1 MNDHIL
7 QSAWRLHQAGNFAEA
22 ARLYKEVL
30 RASPGHLGALQMLG
44 YLHFQRGEFADAE
57 RVMEKA
63 IRIDPTSVDAFYNRG
78 CALQALDRFRDAL
91 SCFDRALALKPN
103 HAPAMLNRGNVLS
116 RLTRFEDALASYD
129 LALAL
134 VPGSPE
140 ALMNRGNAL
149 FELGRYTEALAS
161 YDGALRE
168 QPRHA
173 LLWNNRGNALSELD
187 RHQEALANFSKA
199 LELDPA
205 YTDALANRGNALA
218 QLGRED
224 EALLAWNK
232 ALALD
237 STNIEALYG
246 LCCVMRNRKRAAEA
260 LAAFDAILA
269 IDLSH
274 AGAASERAIVLI
286 ELKRY
291 EDALAA
297 LDKGLQRAPDSV
309 EALSNRASVLA
320 RLKRYEEALANAD
333 RAVSLDS
340 GYAAAWHNRGS
351 ALAGLKRY
359 QEALVCYDKA
369 LSLAPD
375 NALTWN
381 NHGSTLLSLK
391 RYEAAIASFDTGL
404 RLNPADADALAER
417 AYALANV
424 KRFSEALADCDRALL
439 LDPSH
444 TPATRVAIHCRFHT
458 CDWEHLAESRRK
470 ITAGLEAGLRIVHPL
485 DHRGMCD
492 SEGENLIAAR
502 LWANEEYPPAAE
514 QSWRG
519 ERYRHDNI
527 RIAYLSSDFRAHA
540 VAFLIAGCLE
550 RHDKQRFET
559 TAISFSPDDKSETR
573 ARIETAFDRFI
584 DVQTMSDAAVAQTMR
599 ELEIDIAIDLNGYTG
614 ASRTGI
620 LAFRPAPLQVN
631 YLGYPGTM
639 GAPFMDYIIADRAVI
654 PPEHQIHYS
663 EKLVYLPDSY
673 QANDR
678 KRRVGETPTRAQAGL
693 PESGFVFAC
702 FNNTHK
708 IGPEM
713 FGIWMRVLHEVGGS
727 VLWLLEDNAV
737 AASHLKREA
746 EARGIAANRL
756 VFAPRKLPHEHLA
769 RQRLAD
775 LFLDTAPYN
784 AHTTAS
790 DALWM
795 ELPLVTCP
803 GNTFAGRVAASL
815 LHAIGLPELV
825 TDSLSGYQALALRLA
840 REPDALRAIKAKLAR
855 NRDSF
860 PLFDTKRFTRNLE
873 AAYTRMWELHQ
884 AGTPPQNFAVTDAVR
899 VSS

>member
-30 RASPGHLGALQMLG
+30 RASPRHLGALQMLG
-44 YLHFQRGEFADAE
+44 YLHFQQGEFADAE
-57 RVMEKA
+57 RAMEKA
-63 IRIDPTSVDAFYNRG
+63 IRIDPNSVDAFYNRG
-78 CALQALDRFRDAL
+78 CALQALERFRDAL

-116 RLTRFEDALASYD
+116 RLARFQDALASYD

-134 VPGSPE
+134 MPGSPE
-140 ALMNRGNAL
+140 VLMNRGNAL
-149 FELGRYTEALAS
+149 FELGRYAEALAS
-161 YDGALRE
+161 YDGALKE
-168 QPRHA
+168 DPRDA
-173 LLWNNRGNALSELD
+173 QLWNNRGNALSELGRPQD
-187 RHQEALANFSKA
+187 ALASFSKA
-199 LELDPA
+199 LELDPNYA
-205 YTDALANRGNALA
+205 DALANRGEALA

-224 EALLAWNK
+224 EALLVWQK
-232 ALALD
+232 TLTLD
-237 STNIEALYG
+237 SSNIQALYG
-246 LCCVMRNRKRAAEA
+246 LGRLMQTRKRMAEA

-269 IDLSH
+269 IDPAH
-274 AGAASERAIVLI
+274 PVASERAIVLI

-291 EDALAA
+291 SEALASLDMA
-297 LDKGLQRAPDSV
+297 LQIAPNSV
-309 EALSNRASVLA
+309 EALSNRASVLG
-320 RLKRYEEALANAD
+320 RLKRHDEALANAD
-333 RAVSLDS
+333 RALSLDP
-340 GYAAAWHNRGS
+340 GYGAAWHNRGS
-351 ALAGLKRY
+351 ALAGSKRY
-359 QEALVCYDKA
+359 EEALVCYDKA

-375 NALTWN
+375 SSLTWN
-381 NHGSTLLSLK
+381 NRGSTLLSLK

-424 KRFSEALADCDRALL
+424 KRFSEALADCDRALM

-458 CDWEHLAESRRK
+458 CDWEHLAESRRT
-470 ITAGLEAGLRIVHPL
+470 ITAGLEAGLRIIHPL

-492 SEGENLIAAR
+492 SEAENLIAAR
-502 LWANEEYPPAAE
+502 LWANEEYPPAAKPL
-514 QSWRG
+514 WRG
-519 ERYRHDNI
+519 ERYHHDKI

-540 VAFLIAGCLE
+540 VAFLIASAFEC
-550 RHDKQRFET
+550 HDKTRFET

-573 ARIETAFDRFI
+573 GRIEAAFDRFI
-584 DVQTMSDAAVAQTMR
+584 DVQTMSDAAAAQIMR
-599 ELEIDIAIDLNGYTG
+599 ELEIEIAIDLNGYTG

-620 LAFRPAPLQVN
+620 LAFRPAPLQAN

-639 GAPFMDYIIADRAVI
+639 GAPFMDYIIADRMVI
-654 PPEHQIHYS
+654 PPEHQAHYS
-663 EKLVYLPDSY
+663 EKLVYLPDTY

-678 KRRVGETPTRAQAGL
+678 KRRIGETPTRAQSGL
-693 PESGFVFAC
+693 PENGFVFAC

-713 FGIWMRVLHEVGGS
+713 FDIWMGLLHDVEGS
-727 VLWLLEDNAV
+727 VLWLLEDNAS

-746 EARGIAANRL
+746 EARGITANRL

-775 LFLDTAPYN
+775 LFLDTRPYN

-790 DALWM
+790 DALRM
-795 ELPLVTCP
+795 GLPLVTCP
-803 GNTFAGRVAASL
+803 GNTFPARVAASL

-825 TDSLSGYQALALRLA
+825 ADSLSAYHALALRLA
-840 REPDALRAIKAKLAR
+840 REPDALRAIKAKLAK

-860 PLFDTKRFTRNLE
+860 PLFDTNRFTRNLE

-884 AGTPPQNFAVTDAVR
+884 AGTPAQSFAVTDAMR